1 MDLENPTDR
10 KVGLWFERERA
21 EGGGAFFEASV
32 VRQIILFEKMC
43 QMK

>member
-21 EGGGAFFEASV
+21 EAGVFWQVMEARS
-32 VRQIILFEKMC
+32 QNTELPLNANE
-43 QMK
+43 